1 MVDCESCVHF
11 SVCSRLG
18 GCNFENCS
26 DFKEVIDNKHA
37 VNLPCKIGDT
47 LYFIS
52 RYSGNLE
59 TDKVRYFT
67 ITKNGVNPILERHNI
82 KFWDYYEFGK
92 NVFLTETEAKKV
104 QDKEVANV

>member
-1 MVDCESCVHF
+1 MMCEVCIHF
-11 SVCSRLG
+11 EVCSRLG
-18 GCNFENCS
+18 GCDFEGCS
-26 DFKEVIDNKHA
+26 YFKEAIDNKHA
-37 VNLPCKIGDT
+37 VNLPCEVGDT

-52 RYSGNLE
+52 HYSGKPE

-92 NVFLTETEAKKV
+92 NVFLSEEEAKMRLP
-104 QDKEVANV
+104 KEVTDV